1 MGSQLNTSNLNVID
15 TFSWQTTAVVLQ
27 HRQSFLPGPITT
39 GDEAQ
44 RTIWTINYYQA
55 STTMAQLC
63 QADGGLAYTEGPK
76 LIGPPLSLKNM
87 LDQVVKMHPESDAV
101 VSMHQH
107 GYAGQPVEGNEGSVR
122 PPLRYTFSGLHHLA
136 ASFAV
141 ALYDRGLRPG
151 QPIVVF
157 LYNCAEFAIALWAAA
172 KLNAPFVPLD
182 PKMLANRAEVEHCL
196 QVIKPAVI
204 LADGD
209 LTDELQAL
217 LSPHLSTLSLK
228 IATSDN
234 EYLTTDWL
242 PLSRLL
248 NDQTSVESTAKLR
261 RIDEIVIDVDAD
273 VAFVVFTSGTS
284 GLPKACPHT
293 SRTLWAGSMGT
304 RWLRDLR
311 PGYKLLQHML
321 SSHVFGYIG
330 MLGFWTAGA
339 TVVFPSKTF
348 GAKESLTAIETEQC
362 THASAV
368 PTIIQ
373 ALVSDPDFSPARV
386 KTLRHVSLGVPGF
399 GMSEG
404 CPTLGWPASAKP
416 AVEDGLASVGKVLP
430 GVRVKICKP
439 GSQECLPYD
448 EVGELHVGGPA
459 IIEGYMSS
467 DSHAFYNN
475 NGCHWLATGDQAR
488 MNKSGAVFMLGRY
501 KDVINRAGE
510 KLPPA
515 KIEACIN
522 RIFPFITSQVVGI
535 PDDIAGEV
543 PAAVVSVPEGLRPD
557 TQRIKAA
564 VVGSLGLEFAPE
576 IIVSLK
582 EVGLQTF
589 PTTKSGKVK
598 KNELRGH
605 LMRHIE
611 AQGSNL
617 KTVAPVPRSTK
628 EAMIDIL
635 GALLGQSPADLPRD
649 KAIPELLDSISTL
662 RFLHELGKSLQKTV
676 TMSHVQGATT
686 LTELA
691 TSIDSHQAPNETTPT
706 GPPDISRMSH
716 ESNQYS
722 SRTQHLLK
730 PTLERL
736 SLTWANDVQ
745 DVYPMA
751 GTAAFYGARE
761 APFSHQFTIPDKQD
775 LRSIIAAS
783 LKAWPL
789 FRCLCADYE
798 PATRL
803 WVVLRDTENFLN
815 LAVSE
820 HPDVEDLTE
829 LASLSIA
836 PEHVLGQFPDSLSFR
851 AVIANVKS
859 TGTTGFVMLANHATY
874 DFLSMADWKHDLERI
889 LTGQPA
895 PEHVPFK
902 LFADT
907 YYLYRDSIL
916 AQRSITF
923 HLRLLGGIGSLRGDL
938 WPPRPIPSGQSEV
951 TKPNGPVQVQKPNL
965 TYYTRLSTLP
975 TISSEHSIPA
985 PAIFLAAIAIF
996 NTTQTGQSHAILSIL
1011 LAGRAWPFV
1020 SPDIAHKLPNPL
1032 NIAGPTFTYVTSVLQ
1047 VDKEGTVET
1056 LLHHVVEQQK
1066 HLTEHQH
1073 VPPSMP
1079 HQLKA
1084 EDRAVWLES
1093 KRQICNWLPSMAMLR
1108 EEEGEGQLELVKR
1121 AGYAGQ
1127 DGTGFMW
1134 EGGLL
1139 DDRETVKVKAI
1150 WHRSLFSEEE
1160 IDGFL
1165 TTLVRIMEL
1174 LAEVDNWG
1182 KSIGEMMDEAK
1193 LG

>member
-1 MGSQLNTSNLNVID
+1 
-15 TFSWQTTAVVLQ
+15 
-27 HRQSFLPGPITT
+27 
-39 GDEAQ
+39 
-44 RTIWTINYYQA
+44 
-55 STTMAQLC
+55 MAQPS
-63 QADGGLAYTEGPK
+63 QADGERLAYTEGPE
-76 LIGPPLSLKNM
+76 LIGPPLSLRNM
-87 LDQVVKMHPESDAV
+87 LDQVTKRHPERDAV
-101 VSMHQH
+101 ISMHQY
-107 GYAGQPVEGNEGSVR
+107 GYAGQPFQGNEETLR
-122 PPLRYTFSGLHHLA
+122 PPLRHTFIGLHHLA
-136 ASFAV
+136 TSFAV
-141 ALYDRGLRPG
+141 TLYDRGLRPG
-151 QPIVVF
+151 QPIVAF

-172 KLNAPFVPLD
+172 KLNLPFVPLD
-182 PKMLANRAEVEHCL
+182 PKWLANRAEIDHCL

-234 EYLTTDWL
+234 EHLTTDWL
-242 PLSRLL
+242 PLSGLL

-311 PGYKLLQHML
+311 PGYKLLQHMS

-339 TVVFPSKTF
+339 TVVFPSKSF

-386 KTLRHVSLGVPGF
+386 KTLRHVSLGGTVISPATLRVCLDTNGHGLGVCVAVPGF

-501 KDVINRAGE
+501 KDIINRAGE

-522 RIFPFITSQVVGI
+522 RIFPFITSEVVSI
-535 PDDIAGEV
+535 PDGIAGEV

-582 EVGLQTF
+582 EIGLQTF

-628 EAMIDIL
+628 EAIVDVL

-649 KAIPELLDSISTL
+649 KAISELLDSISTL
-662 RFLHELGKSLQKTV
+662 TFLHELGKSLQKTV

-686 LTELA
+686 ITELA

-761 APFSHQFTIPDKQD
+761 APFSHQFT
-775 LRSIIAAS
+775 
-783 LKAWPL
+783 
-789 FRCLCADYE
+789 
-798 PATRL
+798 
-803 WVVLRDTENFLN
+803 
-815 LAVSE
+815 
-820 HPDVEDLTE
+820 
-829 LASLSIA
+829 
-836 PEHVLGQFPDSLSFR
+836 
-851 AVIANVKS
+851 
-859 TGTTGFVMLANHATY
+859 
-874 DFLSMADWKHDLERI
+874 
-889 LTGQPA
+889 
-895 PEHVPFK
+895 
-902 LFADT
+902 
-907 YYLYRDSIL
+907 
-916 AQRSITF
+916 
-923 HLRLLGGIGSLRGDL
+923 
-938 WPPRPIPSGQSEV
+938 
-951 TKPNGPVQVQKPNL
+951 
-965 TYYTRLSTLP
+965 
-975 TISSEHSIPA
+975 
-985 PAIFLAAIAIF
+985 
-996 NTTQTGQSHAILSIL
+996 
-1011 LAGRAWPFV
+1011 
-1020 SPDIAHKLPNPL
+1020 
-1032 NIAGPTFTYVTSVLQ
+1032 
-1047 VDKEGTVET
+1047 
-1056 LLHHVVEQQK
+1056 
-1066 HLTEHQH
+1066 
-1073 VPPSMP
+1073 
-1079 HQLKA
+1079 
-1084 EDRAVWLES
+1084 
-1093 KRQICNWLPSMAMLR
+1093 
-1108 EEEGEGQLELVKR
+1108 
-1121 AGYAGQ
+1121 
-1127 DGTGFMW
+1127 
-1134 EGGLL
+1134 
-1139 DDRETVKVKAI
+1139 
-1150 WHRSLFSEEE
+1150 
-1160 IDGFL
+1160 
-1165 TTLVRIMEL
+1165 
-1174 LAEVDNWG
+1174 
-1182 KSIGEMMDEAK
+1182 
-1193 LG
+1193 